1 MKLYYIT
8 LNTSEEASRISKAL
22 LEQQLAVC
30 TNWFPI
36 TCAYRWEGKIIE
48 EPETVLIVKTQAGYR
63 EAIEQVIR
71 QNISYTNIIAE
82 LSPESV
88 NEGFLNWL
96 NAEVPKSLIRASVG
110 SLAAPEWCWML
121 ILRQD
126 LIRIFLAR
134 VNLADVA

>member
-8 LNTSEEASRISKAL
+8 LNTSEEAHQISQAL

-36 TCAYRWEGKIIE
+36 TCAYRWEGKIVT

-71 QNISYTNIIAE
+71 QHITYTNVIAE
-82 LSPESV
+82 LSPESI
-88 NEGFLNWL
+88 NDSFLNWL
-96 NAEVPKSLIRASVG
+96 NAEVVIKPLTKAVEENSPSEG
-110 SLAAPEWCWML
+110 
-121 ILRQD
+121 
-126 LIRIFLAR
+126 R
-134 VNLADVA
+134 V

>member
-71 QNISYTNIIAE
+71 QHITYTNIIAE
-82 LSPESV
+82 LSTESV

-96 NAEVPKSLIRASVG
+96 NAEVPLKPLISSSVDN
-110 SLAAPEWCWML
+110 SSTSE
-121 ILRQD
+121 
-126 LIRIFLAR
+126 
-134 VNLADVA
+134 

>member
-8 LNTSEEASRISKAL
+8 LNTSEEASRISKTL

-48 EPETVLIVKTQAGYR
+48 EPETVLIVKTQAEYR
-63 EAIEQVIR
+63 EEIEQVIR
-71 QNISYTNIIAE
+71 QHITYTNIIAE
-82 LSPESV
+82 LSAESV

-96 NAEVPKSLIRASVG
+96 NAEVPIKPLTKASVEH
-110 SLAAPEWCWML
+110 SSTSE
-121 ILRQD
+121 
-126 LIRIFLAR
+126 
-134 VNLADVA
+134 

>member
-48 EPETVLIVKTQAGYR
+48 EPEIVLIVKTQAGYR

-71 QNISYTNIIAE
+71 QHINYTNLIAE
-82 LSPESV
+82 LYSESV

-96 NAEVPKSLIRASVG
+96 NTEVPIKTLMRDSVG
-110 SLAAPEWCWML
+110 
-121 ILRQD
+121 I
-126 LIRIFLAR
+126 
-134 VNLADVA
+134 